1 MPKPQKVLLDFF
13 HSKRYLSLAGIGL
26 LALILI
32 YMVGLRDPG
41 RPPNEALEK
50 AISKTSDA
58 RNFSYKVATKTYI
71 NGKSNTFSRVVGD
84 KFRPDNLHI
93 KGEVMKSPIDIYQI
107 NEKIYA
113 KDNFG
118 GKWVTVDI
126 NEINQDGNFMNEL
139 NPLEN
144 LSFKE
149 LGDYNYRGLVKS
161 EQGKLW
167 SYELRP
173 TIDNPYM
180 EALWTDFTYIIQ
192 VRPGDDKVGQ
202 VEIRAKGKENE
213 KDEIIVTI
221 EFFDY
226 NKVKPVNPP
235 V

>member
-1 MPKPQKVLLDFF
+1 MQIPQTALLNFF
-13 HSKRYLSLAGIGL
+13 REKRYLSLAFLGI
-26 LALILI
+26 LALIII
-32 YMVGLRDPG
+32 YMVFLKDPG
-41 RPPNEALEK
+41 RPPSDALEK
-50 AISKTSDA
+50 AISKTIDA
-58 RNFSYKVATKTYI
+58 RNFRYKVETKTNI
-71 NGKSNTFSRVVGD
+71 NGKKNTFSHVAGD

-93 KGEVMKSPIDIYQI
+93 KGEVMKSKIEIYQI

-144 LSFKE
+144 FSFKE
-149 LGDYNYRGLVKS
+149 LGEVNYQGLVKS
-161 EQGKLW
+161 DQGKLW
-167 SYELRP
+167 SYEVRP

-180 EALWTDFTYIIQ
+180 EALWTDFTYNIQ
-192 VRPGDDKVGQ
+192 VRPGDGKIGKA
-202 VEIRAKGKENE
+202 EIRAKGKENE
-213 KDEIIVTI
+213 NDEIVVTI